1 MDNELYHHGVKG
13 MKWGVRKTPV
23 RSSSGATRKRK
34 SNALSLFKKKKA
46 TRNVSSANSSPA
58 QTKSIKDMSDDE
70 LRKKIERVRLEQQYQ
85 QLNPPT
91 VSRGQKIA
99 NRVMNHVIVPA
110 AEEAGKQIVKS
121 ILTNSANKA
130 LGINTNNGNNNNNN
144 NNNNNKKK

>member
-23 RSSSGATRKRK
+23 RSSSVATRKRK
-34 SNALSLFKKKKA
+34 SNALSLFKKT
-46 TRNVSSANSSPA
+46 TRNASVAKSSQS
-58 QTKSIKDMSDDE
+58 QTKSVKDMSDDE
-70 LRKKIERVRLEQQYQ
+70 LRRKIERVRLEQQYQ

-99 NRVMNHVIVPA
+99 KRVMNHVIVPA

-130 LGINTNNGNNNNNN
+130 LGINTNNGNNNNN
-144 NNNNNKKK
+144 KKK